1 MKVLLEMKNG
11 FAHSVE
17 QYDLNRA
24 GMGKGIGV
32 TLLYTLYNKMSGQSI
47 TGMQEYTEITKKI
60 PVRDKAGLL
69 KEFESEKLEFWE
81 LRGKYDGV
89 ELIVH
94 GQYNKTIVTVFYP
107 KNSAVNVKKLFE
119 DAEQEANKI

>member
-1 MKVLLEMKNG
+1 MKILLEMKNG

-24 GMGKGIGV
+24 GTGKGIGV
-32 TLLYTLYNKMSGQSI
+32 TLLYTLYNKLSGQAV
-47 TGMQEYTEITKKI
+47 TCMQEYTEKTKNITI
-60 PVRDKAGLL
+60 RDKAGLL

-81 LRGKYDGV
+81 LHGKYDGI

-107 KNSAVNVKKLFE
+107 KTSTVNVKKLFE
-119 DAEQEANKI
+119 DAEQEASKI